1 MCRCFLVDHTIRAYR
16 KYKSEEAFF
25 NRAFKNGV
33 VVTATTEVSEFAK
46 DETHK
51 KPQYWLAVIKN
62 GQIVVGQPLTFTE
75 AVNMDYTGYDI
86 IAANQDA
93 AKLIA
98 QTHRICIKDEK
109 HVDDGKSAA
118 HYLPHYNFCR
128 SASCGHIF
136 FIEGGVII

>member
-1 MCRCFLVDHTIRAYR
+1 MA
-16 KYKSEEAFF
+16 
-25 NRAFKNGV
+25 
-33 VVTATTEVSEFAK
+33 
-46 DETHK
+46 
-51 KPQYWLAVIKN
+51 
-62 GQIVVGQPLTFTE
+62 
-75 AVNMDYTGYDI
+75 YTGYDI
-86 IAANQDA
+86 IAANQDAANQDAANQDA

-118 HYLPHYNFCR
+118 HYLPHYHFCR